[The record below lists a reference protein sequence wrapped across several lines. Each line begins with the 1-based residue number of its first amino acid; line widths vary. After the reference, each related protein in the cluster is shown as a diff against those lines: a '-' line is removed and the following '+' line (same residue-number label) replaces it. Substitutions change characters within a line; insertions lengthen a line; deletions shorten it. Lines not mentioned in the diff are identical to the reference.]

1 VSIRKIIDW
10 AILKAE
16 GEKVGMIASPFY
28 QFYADGESWMWAC
41 DVDIGEPEVLRNVP
55 VACNNREIIYAEQG
69 KAVALRRMNHGR
81 WCIAGLAK
89 TSRGLGHVI
98 YLSYTEDMVRVVGED
113 WTGKIVR
120 PFTYGELGTLGPGTG
135 YGALPYG
142 VQGRFTPG
150 GALLEILE
158 N

>member
-1 VSIRKIIDW
+1 MSIKKIIDW
-10 AILKAE
+10 SILQAE

-28 QFYADGESWMWAC
+28 QFYADGKSWMWAC
-41 DVDIGEPEVLRNVP
+41 DVDIGEEEVLRNVP

-69 KAVALRRMNHGR
+69 KSVALRRMNNGKL
-81 WCIAGLAK
+81 CIAGLAK

-98 YLSYTEDMVRVVGED
+98 YVKFEEDTYQIVGSA

-120 PFTYGELGTLGPGTG
+120 PLTYGELGSLGPAGG

-142 VQGRFTPG
+142 AQGRFTPA
-150 GALLEILE
+150 GALIEILE